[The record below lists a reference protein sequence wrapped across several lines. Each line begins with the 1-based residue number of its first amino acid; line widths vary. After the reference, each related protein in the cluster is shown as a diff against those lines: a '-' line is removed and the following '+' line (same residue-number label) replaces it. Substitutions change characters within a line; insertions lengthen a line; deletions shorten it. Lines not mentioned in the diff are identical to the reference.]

1 VIYTK
6 TILSLAGGSK
16 SNPTKED
23 MFLTSGLI
31 YQFELYFPPGSSGL
45 LHVAIFDGGYQA
57 WPSEQEETFF
67 GDNTLISFPD
77 RYYIASPRKAFT
89 ISHWNEDDTFAH
101 SFQVRIGQVSA
112 EVFIAS
118 FLPSMSMD
126 KLTEQLAAV
135 GVAQKEASDLSMEE
149 ALTTFDQYGD

>member
-1 VIYTK
+1 
-6 TILSLAGGSK
+6 
-16 SNPTKED
+16 

-31 YQFELYFPPGSSGL
+31 YQFELYFPPGSCGL
-45 LHVAIFDGGYQA
+45 LHVAVFDGGYQA

-89 ISHWNEDDTFAH
+89 ISHWNEDDTYAH
-101 SFQVRIGQVSA
+101 SFQIRIGQVSA

-118 FLPSMSMD
+118 FLPSMTME
-126 KLTEQLAAV
+126 KLTEGLVAA
-135 GVAQKEASDLSMEE
+135 GVTQKEVSAASMEE
-149 ALTTFDQYGD
+149 ALQTFDRYGD